1 MIIYPVPPEIYSWL
15 ICLLR
20 NQPSKVQWSQEP
32 IRSKLWLGQDTSPTF
47 SPLESKTMNS
57 SNNSTM
63 PNDTVSLEHLPTQS
77 DRIGSI
83 LQNLIQTNPNTAS
96 PPLNAWHRPTD
107 WLVDP
112 TQHSTPMENL
122 HFFYN
127 ANSEATPT
135 QTDQLNNRQQ

>member
-1 MIIYPVPPEIYSWL
+1 MAD
-15 ICLLR
+15 LLASQSAIKSAVVSGT
-20 NQPSKVQWSQEP
+20 NQKQTLAWS
-32 IRSKLWLGQDTSPTF
+32 RY